1 MSFFGNRR
9 QSEQQPPPPP
19 PKPQAPPPAAAPSQP
34 VGFETVLGANTTLEG
49 TLRSNA
55 NVRLDGT
62 FTGTLEIN
70 GNVLVGETAK
80 INADINAKNVSIAG
94 AVRGNVSGKKVQLL
108 RTGRIWGD
116 IRAAALTTEEGAFID
131 GKITMISQ
139 EMPPGSAVP
148 KLEETAEEKESSM
161 DKLKL
166 DPPNIPADPD
176 AISPSVTPTSEPANV
191 DAVSPAVTPTGAP
204 EDTTTSLGATETD
217 VDELFDQPT
226 GDTVQ
231 DGLVEN
237 ISEGHENELH
247 VGGDWTAG
255 QTNEDFGKDTPTDE
269 PRQST

>member
-176 AISPSVTPTSEPANV
+176 AISPSVTPTSEPADV

-204 EDTTTSLGATETD
+204 EDHN
-217 VDELFDQPT
+217 DQPRRDRNRC
-226 GDTVQ
+226 GRTVRPAH
-231 DGLVEN
+231 GRYR
-237 ISEGHENELH
+237 
-247 VGGDWTAG
+247 AG
-255 QTNEDFGKDTPTDE
+255 WPRREHQRGARKRTPRRRRLDSRADQRRL
-269 PRQST
+269 RQRHAD